1 MPINCIRESEIKENK
16 EVWLFSDYKLEGLLM
31 LKYLHYLVILR
42 FKSYSTRIS
51 TTFFIKIKKNHQIHI
66 R

>member
-1 MPINCIRESEIKENK
+1 MPINCIRESEIKEDK
-16 EVWLFSDYKLEGLLM
+16 VIWLFSDYKLEVLLM

-42 FKSYSTRIS
+42 FKLYSTRIS
-51 TTFFIKIKKNHQIHI
+51 TFFIEIKNYQIHM